1 MKHMN
6 LFERILR
13 RFGFVRIR
21 KIESVAEIPGTLP
34 DGAARKAPCE
44 IVSLPEIRISS
55 PDAQDALVLR
65 SVDYGTLP
73 PNRSVIRLGEHQKK
87 AVRSSLSSAAGI
99 GANVGGQA
107 TVVGGLYR
115 ATASASQ
122 LMQYSNGTVSSIVV
136 EGGQIVGHAGF
147 TAAGAAALAPVAI
160 FSVLATVTGQYYMKD
175 IQKQLNQLNTTLQQI
190 LQKIEAEKRGSL
202 DAIYDYLQIIE
213 KQKVFSIDDLV
224 FIRMQSANA
233 LAIYYNYVE
242 QLKVYLSDESIGR
255 MMEKDSAFEYK
266 NVKKTRE
273 NIEKNDLLYLVD
285 MANTSY
291 ALHSLS
297 ELMYFKEVCL
307 MSGKD
312 PLYLEKVSE
321 GLRTLSASR
330 PMEHL
335 ERIEALERNL
345 LPYLHKKADEA
356 VAWQENIAS
365 NREPLEELVRKLK
378 GSTEKMDTSVRTLKE
393 DFVRPFNENR
403 NIFYDL
409 SNPDDPAIFI
419 EA

>member
-1 MKHMN
+1 MT

-13 RFGFVRIR
+13 RLGFVRIR
-21 KIESVAEIPGTLP
+21 KIESVAGHPCTLS
-34 DGAARKAPCE
+34 DGAPKKTHSE
-44 IVSLPEIRISS
+44 IVCLPEIRISS
-55 PDAQDALVLR
+55 PGAQDALVLR

-73 PNRSVIRLGEHQKK
+73 PNRSVVPLGEHQKRGI
-87 AVRSSLSSAAGI
+87 RSSLSSAAGI

-107 TVVGGLYR
+107 AVVGGLYR

-122 LMQYSNGTVSSIVV
+122 LMRYSNGTIGSIVV
-136 EGGQIVGHAGF
+136 DGGQIVGHAGF

-160 FSVLATVTGQYYMKD
+160 FSVLSTVTGQYYMKD
-175 IQKQLNQLNTTLQQI
+175 IQKQLSQLNTTLHQ
-190 LQKIEAEKRGSL
+190 LMQKIEAEKRGSL
-202 DAIYDYLQIIE
+202 DAIYNYLQIIE
-213 KQKVFSIDDLV
+213 KQRVFSIDDLV
-224 FIRMQSANA
+224 FIRTQSANA

-242 QLKVYLSDESIGR
+242 QLKVFLSDESISR

-266 NVKKTRE
+266 NVRKTRE
-273 NIEKNDLLYLVD
+273 NIESHNLLYLVN

-291 ALHSLS
+291 VLHSLS

-312 PLYLEKVSE
+312 PSYLEKVSE
-321 GLRTLSASR
+321 GLRMLSASR

-356 VAWQENIAS
+356 VAWQENLAS
-365 NREPLEELVRKLK
+365 NRKPLEALVKELK
-378 GSTEKMDTSVRTLKE
+378 GSTSEMGTAIRVLKE
-393 DFVRPFNENR
+393 DFVRPFNDER